1 MRLFGKAVWL
11 WPLVLLGVALPCRQ
25 ASACTI
31 AIPPPVTPMP
41 IVGSPDL
48 TPPQLFDAYVD
59 GPLRGV
65 ERGSCLRVSEFS
77 VITQA
82 SDDRTPS
89 DQLAYRVEALR
100 GDVPLYYGEPMAYLH
115 FVWVDDP
122 DEPLDFEFRVRA
134 VDSSGNE
141 SNPIDLRV
149 EHPGAGTEGGCQFTP
164 GGLGANSGAAPASAA
179 LLLALAWRARRSH
192 GCGQRSACAD
202 LGRSVPTGVS
212 ASKQRSRRV

>member
-11 WPLVLLGVALPCRQ
+11 WPLVLLGVELPWRL

-41 IVGSPDL
+41 IVGSPDF
-48 TPPQLFDAYVD
+48 TAPQLFDAYVD

-65 ERGSCLRVSEFS
+65 ELGDCLLVSEFS

-82 SDDRTPS
+82 SDDRTSP

-100 GDVPLYYGEPMAYLH
+100 GDVPLYYDEPMAYLH

-134 VDSSGNE
+134 VDAAGNE

-164 GGLGANSGAAPASAA
+164 AGRGATSAGAPAWAA
-179 LLLALAWRARRSH
+179 LLLALGWRARRAPPTP
-192 GCGQRSACAD
+192 G
-202 LGRSVPTGVS
+202 GR
-212 ASKQRSRRV
+212 